1 MNTSEHTDRITRH
14 SPPKT
19 INRTW
24 PDTRAPHFRTCVVAT
39 CWLLLSLV
47 QRRGVPGGV
56 GDRRSRSPARRIAD
70 RTSSR
75 DAAAAVTSHQ
85 LHGRLPGRGRIW
97 LAGARAAQEPE
108 GQEDG
113 GKGTGCGED
122 AGVGCDQLA
131 GLVNLAKVVRCG
143 PVVARVFVAAVG
155 PAAQGGA
162 PCCVP
167 VARVEVR
174 GVGALVVARSDL
186 AGPFVRSDLPALPV
200 VCRSGAGQ
208 MVRVNA
214 AGQAA

>member
-1 MNTSEHTDRITRH
+1 MNTSEHTDRITPLRI
-14 SPPKT
+14 T
-19 INRTW
+19 ILQSHLAGH
-24 PDTRAPHFRTCVVAT
+24 TRAHTRTPLAT
-39 CWLLLSLV
+39 WWRLLVLSI
-47 QRRGVPGGV
+47 QRGVGELEP
-56 GDRRSRSPARRIAD
+56 SARRIAD